1 MNFLFPAFI
10 AAMAALAIPIIIH
23 LFYFRRFKKIY
34 FSNVRFLREIKEERA
49 SRNKLKH
56 YLVLLSRLLAI
67 ALLVLAFMQ
76 PFLPKNESQIVQ
88 GNKAVSIYIDNSFSM
103 NAKSDD
109 VSLFE
114 KARYRA
120 REIADAYGPED
131 RFQILSNDFEGKH
144 QRLLT
149 KEEFTAYLDNL
160 SVSPT
165 TRPLADVVE
174 RQKQA
179 LENDNAQQKNIF
191 LISDF
196 QKNIAYFDNDT
207 SYKTYLI
214 PLQAIEQQNVYID
227 SVWFEQPVLLVNE
240 SNKLIAR
247 VVNNSDKDI
256 SASRMTLQ
264 INGQVK
270 SLNDFSVTAKQTIT
284 DTLTF
289 AATESGW
296 NRCEVSLVDEP
307 ITFDDTY
314 HFSFEVA
321 VQTAVLAISPNGQ
334 TPYLTALMRQAGAF
348 KFDNQALGQL
358 DYAKLSTYGLII
370 LNNLR
375 DVPSG
380 LTSALQQ
387 FVEDGGSVMI
397 FPDAQATIESYNA
410 LLKTLHVNTYTSP
423 SLTRREVGRI
433 NIEQEI
439 FKNVFEKNPADGN
452 VDLPYA
458 TNSFGMTSFSNTGE
472 EVLMSFKDGGS
483 CISKYSVGSG
493 KVYVSAVPLDLKA
506 SNLAAHAVFVPLIHK
521 AAVVSAKNGK
531 LAYTIGKNDNIEVT
545 ANVTDKESVMK
556 LRGMEKEFI
565 PGQKITGNKV
575 WLSMGGQIK
584 EAGIYDLFMDET
596 KPLSALAFNYDRR
609 ESVLDYYALPE
620 LKAKYNAPN
629 ISFIEGNN
637 VTLDVQQIDKGIPL
651 WKWCL
656 ALALL
661 CLLIEMLL
669 LRLWR

>member
-1 MNFLFPAFI
+1 
-10 AAMAALAIPIIIH
+10 MAALAIPIIIH

-34 FSNVRFLREIKEERA
+34 FSNVKFLREIKEERA

-56 YLVLLSRLLAI
+56 YLVLLARLLAV
-67 ALLVLAFMQ
+67 ALLVLAFAQ
-76 PFLPKNESQIVQ
+76 PFLPKNDAQIVQ

-109 VSLFE
+109 VSLLE

-131 RFQILSNDFEGKH
+131 RFQLLTNDFEGKH

-149 KEEFTAYLDNL
+149 KDELMAYLDEVT
-160 SVSPT
+160 VSPA

-179 LENDNAQQKNIF
+179 LENEATTQKNLF
-191 LISDF
+191 VISDF
-196 QKNIAYFDNDT
+196 QKNIADFDNDT
-207 SYKTYLI
+207 AYKTYLI
-214 PLQAIEQQNVYID
+214 PLQAVEQQNVYID
-227 SVWFEQPVLLVNE
+227 SVWFEQPVLLRNE
-240 SNKLIAR
+240 TNRLIAR
-247 VVNNSDKDI
+247 IVNKSDKDVN
-256 SASRMTLQ
+256 ASRLTLQ

-270 SLNDFSVTAKQTIT
+270 ALTDFSVAAQQTAT
-284 DTLTF
+284 DTLSF
-289 AATESGW
+289 AATETGQ
-296 NRCEVSLVDEP
+296 NRCEVSLIDEP

-314 HFSFEVA
+314 YFAFKIAS
-321 VQTAVLAISPNGQ
+321 QTAVLAISPTGQ
-334 TPYLTALMRQAGAF
+334 TPYLTALMRQAGNF
-348 KFDNQALGQL
+348 KFDSQAIGQL
-358 DYAKLSTYGLII
+358 DYAQLNTYGLLI

-380 LTSALQQ
+380 LSAALQQ
-387 FVEDGGSVMI
+387 FVEAGGSLMI
-397 FPDAQATIESYNA
+397 FPDAQANIASYNT
-410 LLKTLHVNTYTSP
+410 LLKSLHVNTYTGP
-423 SLTRREVGRI
+423 SVTRREVGRI

-439 FKNVFEKNPADGN
+439 FNNVFEKNPADGN

-458 TNSFGMTSFSNTGE
+458 TASLGMTAFSNTGE
-472 EVLMSFKDGGS
+472 EVVMAFKDGGS
-483 CISKYSVGSG
+483 CISKYSVGNG
-493 KVYVSAVPLDLKA
+493 KVYLSAVSLDLNT

-521 AAVVSAKNGK
+521 AAIVSAKSGN
-531 LAYTIGKNDNIEVT
+531 LAYTIGKNDNIEVAAT
-545 ANVTDKESVMK
+545 ITDKESVLK
-556 LRGMEKEFI
+556 LRGADKEFI

-575 WLSMGGQIK
+575 WLSMGGQVRT
-584 EAGIYDLFMDET
+584 AGVYDLFMDEAE
-596 KPLSALAFNYDRR
+596 PLSAIAYNYDRR

-637 VTLDVQQIDKGIPL
+637 VTLDVQQINKGIPL

-661 CLLIEMLL
+661 CLLVEMLL
-669 LRLWR
+669 LRLWK